1 MRQYHSDNKNYNAI
15 LDAMAQIRQNQLN
28 ESYGYYAEEDD
39 EEHMQEA
46 MHGDEDEMNEA
57 EHEEMEEQMSDDE
70 AEMVAEM
77 LDEALAEIYE
87 EDDEDN
93 HQIDEADGGERRK
106 RRRNN
111 LLKAAAIG
119 AGLVALGG
127 AGAAGMGLLPGAM
140 GQQAVQGAIGAAGRA
155 ASDAGRF
162 ISGLPGGRTARNIAT
177 RGAVATGLKGR
188 RDFDAAPPGYE
199 APAMDAATR
208 RALLLGKGQV
218 AQMQRDRADA
228 AAANLITGRERG
240 RPASFISR
248 RGGQQR

>member
-28 ESYGYYAEEDD
+28 ESYGYYAEEDE

-46 MHGDEDEMNEA
+46 MHGDE
-57 EHEEMEEQMSDDE
+57 EEMEEEQMSDDE

-140 GQQAVQGAIGAAGRA
+140 GQQAVQGALSRAGQFA
-155 ASDAGRF
+155 KNIPANASNLAFRYK
-162 ISGLPGGRTARNIAT
+162 TRN
-177 RGAVATGLKGR
+177 
-188 RDFDAAPPGYE
+188 APS
-199 APAMDAATR
+199 TR
-208 RALLLGKGQV
+208 RPMGGKGPQ
-218 AQMQRDRADA
+218 AQSNAMPDTFDMAAYNNRQNTGYGNEFGPGFSVRTPENLRRMRANRANALADR
-228 AAANLITGRERG
+228 LVK
-240 RPASFISR
+240 
-248 RGGQQR
+248 

>member
-39 EEHMQEA
+39 EEQMQE
-46 MHGDEDEMNEA
+46 MSDEEEMTEA
-57 EHEEMEEQMSDDE
+57 EYEEMEEMSDDE

-140 GQQAVQGAIGAAGRA
+140 GQQAVQGAIGAAGRV

-208 RALLLGKGQV
+208 RDLLLGKGQV
-218 AQMQRDRADA
+218 AQMKRDRADA

>member
-39 EEHMQEA
+39 EEQMQE
-46 MHGDEDEMNEA
+46 MSDEEEMTEA

-127 AGAAGMGLLPGAM
+127 AGAAGMGLLPGQF
-140 GQQAVQGAIGAAGRA
+140 GQQAVQGALKTAGTAARGLYGRGKRAMNPNPTGGNRTSYGMPGAGR
-155 ASDAGRF
+155 GVM
-162 ISGLPGGRTARNIAT
+162 LPGAGNEFDTGGPTGIKQGAIDDFGMGYKEPGTGSLSAAERSNRINRNIAIN
-177 RGAVATGLKGR
+177 RLNR
-188 RDFDAAPPGYE
+188 R
-199 APAMDAATR
+199 
-208 RALLLGKGQV
+208 LQ
-218 AQMQRDRADA
+218 
-228 AAANLITGRERG
+228 N
-240 RPASFISR
+240 
-248 RGGQQR
+248 